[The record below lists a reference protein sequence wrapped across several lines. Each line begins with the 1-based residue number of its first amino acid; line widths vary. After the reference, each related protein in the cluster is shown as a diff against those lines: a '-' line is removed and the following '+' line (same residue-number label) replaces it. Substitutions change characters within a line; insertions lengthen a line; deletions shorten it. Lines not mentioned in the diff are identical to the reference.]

1 LEQSDENAAGS
12 FGGLRTSAPL
22 KPVFGDAAMPFD
34 SYPRGGVFGPE
45 ATAAMGEAFDAACK
59 DLHITDQSK
68 ALRTLIAI
76 LIIGVARQG
85 ELNPVRLRTAAV
97 AGFAIV
103 QNHREL
109 DAPNVKAA
117 S

>member
-1 LEQSDENAAGS
+1 
-12 FGGLRTSAPL
+12 
-22 KPVFGDAAMPFD
+22 MPFD
-34 SYPRGGVFGPE
+34 SYLGGGVFGPE
-45 ATAAMGEAFDAACK
+45 ATAALGEAFDAACK
-59 DLHITDQSK
+59 ELHITDQSN

-76 LIIGVARQG
+76 LIIGAARQG